1 MNSKILVIPQ
11 KSTKGMESYEKGNC
25 FERLVRSVLE
35 LQKFDIDPNVQ
46 FTGLEIDLFAR
57 HKYDKKN
64 LYVEC
69 KAKEKV
75 KSTEIKNFG
84 FSVFTKKPDQAY
96 FIHTVELDKQ
106 ASGLKNEE
114 FEKNDLFKNVTF
126 YGPKMVIELLKDSNK
141 IKTIDYSNLGDITQ
155 QLLIVSYLGD
165 YLIYIGQGSL
175 AYPTYYYVFDAQLGK
190 SLDDITKLE
199 SILAKI
205 PEIQRLE
212 LKSIVNQQ
220 EKTEY
225 KTSASDDFEIVAE
238 VQSGDDWFDYKPAHF
253 NYFVGRDNLKS
264 ELIKFFRR
272 IRTKETN
279 KRAFYLKGNSGWGKS
294 SLINA
299 IKGTCETHYYSKR
312 FHTVAFDCRS
322 AITENFVAKAFQ
334 KAIQRTFD
342 SGFIESKT
350 IDFSNIK
357 FTSNFSLIDSEFV
370 KEYLAYLETADKL
383 LIIIFDQFEDVF
395 RKTDIFK
402 YFYKFLSDVSEAQT
416 NILVGFSWKSEF
428 YIQPD
433 IPSYGWFQQ
442 AKEQSIE
449 FVVPEFGVSE
459 TNGILKQLEKSVI
472 EYSSTPLNSDIRNRL
487 IENSQGF
494 PWLIKK
500 LCIHIFEQIKNGQSI
515 DDLVDD
521 NLNIKSLFESDLSN
535 VIQKEQKAL
544 ELVANKAA
552 SGNLFD
558 ENDITEY
565 KLSKEIKSLIDK
577 RLIIRSGFNYNVY
590 WDIFRDYIVS
600 GKVPLIRRGYIFK
613 QGAQPCLNV
622 FLSFKK
628 SRQQSFKTLLG
639 NQDKR
644 MGEGTLGNILIEL
657 RNFELVKKVP
667 GNDIFMVPDKLKIS
681 ESTFKR
687 VIKRKVLEF
696 STYSKLTELETNN
709 IEISQISD
717 ILQEIF
723 KSVSHKE
730 KTWRTYSNYFANWLK
745 FLDIDISSKIIE
757 PQKGKALKNF
767 DKEKE
772 TIFLRSNPF
781 TSFDMFTSF
790 VESGLDVGVT
800 DKEFLRDFRILKII
814 ELKKGIFQL
823 TELGNA
829 FKNLKTMEDF
839 YKKLS
844 KLSLELNKV
853 KFVHDVYMLS
863 PCTSSQFIK
872 MYPNFF
878 AESKSIGTRTVY
890 TTKLIAWA
898 RFNNWVYSGFPELIE
913 KISDGE
919 KPKRKAK
926 RSPKTKSVLADNGA
940 AARAQNFYKEW
951 LKNYGLLVQYK
962 LIHNTVDVPARTK
975 FEGVALGTW
984 VVRQRAVKDNLSQNQ
999 IDKLNEI
1006 GFDWNPNE
1014 TDWKKMYSILKSYY
1028 LKNGNSNIPV
1038 IFPENSHLG
1047 KWCFKQRQNYRN
1059 DILKTDKIE
1068 LLEELEFI
1076 WFPQDV
1082 NFEDKLKEL
1091 YDFYLNNGHFKVPS
1105 KKIYQ
1110 SLYNWFNAQK
1120 RHFRKGTLIKE
1131 KINRFK
1137 DIGYNFESS
1146 D

>member
-1 MNSKILVIPQ
+1 
-11 KSTKGMESYEKGNC
+11 MENFEQGNC
-25 FERLVRSVLE
+25 FEKLIRNVLE
-35 LQKFDIDPNVQ
+35 LQKYEIDPNVQ
-46 FTGLEIDLFAR
+46 FTGLEIDLFAK
-57 HKYDKKN
+57 HKYDKKS

-84 FSVFTKKPDQAY
+84 FSVITKKPDQAY

-114 FEKNDLFKNVTF
+114 FENNEIFKNVTF
-126 YGPKMVIELLKDSNK
+126 YGPEMVIELLKDSNK
-141 IKTIDYSNLGDITQ
+141 IKTIDYNNLGDITQ
-155 QLLIVSYLGD
+155 QFLIVSYLGD
-165 YLIYIGQGSL
+165 YLIFIGQSSL
-175 AYPTYYYVFDAQLGK
+175 AYPTYFYVFDAQSGK
-190 SLDDITKLE
+190 SLSDITKLK

-205 PEIQRLE
+205 PETQRLE
-212 LKSIVNQQ
+212 LRSIENRK
-220 EKTEY
+220 EKPEKRTN
-225 KTSASDDFEIVAE
+225 ASDDFEIVAE
-238 VQSGDDWFDYKPAHF
+238 VQCGDDWFDYKPAHF

-264 ELIKFFRR
+264 ELIQFFRR
-272 IRTKETN
+272 IRLKETN

-334 KAIQRTFD
+334 KAILRTFD

-350 IDFSNIK
+350 INFSNLK
-357 FTSNFSLIDSEFV
+357 FTSNFSLLDSDFIR
-370 KEYLAYLETADKL
+370 EYLAYLEKADKL

-442 AKEQSIE
+442 AKEQSLE
-449 FVVPEFGVSE
+449 FIVPEFGVNE
-459 TNGILKQLEKSVI
+459 TNGILKQLEKSAA
-472 EYSSTPLNSDIRNRL
+472 EYSSTSLNSDIKNRL

-500 LCIHIFEQIKNGQSI
+500 LCIHIFEQIRNGQRI
-515 DDLVDD
+515 DDLIDD

-535 VIQKEQKAL
+535 VVQKEQKAL
-544 ELVANKAA
+544 ELVANKAV

-613 QGAQPCLNV
+613 QGSQPCLNV

-667 GNDIFMVPDKLKIS
+667 GKDLFLVPDKLKIT

-687 VIKRKVLEF
+687 VIKEKVLEF
-696 STYSKLTELETNN
+696 STYNKLTELETKY

-730 KTWRTYSNYFANWLK
+730 KTWKTYSNYFANWLK
-745 FLDIDISSKIIE
+745 FLETDISPKIIV
-757 PQKGKALKNF
+757 PQKGKSLKNF

-772 TIFLRSNPF
+772 TIILRSNPF
-781 TSFDMFTSF
+781 TSFEMFNGF
-790 VESGLDVGVT
+790 LESGLDVDVA
-800 DKEFLRDFRILKII
+800 DKDFLRDFRILKII
-814 ELKKGIFQL
+814 ELKKGIFQ
-823 TELGNA
+823 TTDLGKLFND
-829 FKNLKTMEDF
+829 LKTKEEF

-844 KLSLELNKV
+844 ELSLELAKV
-853 KFVHDVYMLS
+853 KFVYDVYALT
-863 PCTSSQFIK
+863 PCNSSQFVE

-878 AESKSIGTRTVY
+878 GESKTKGTKTVY
-890 TTKLIAWA
+890 MTKLIAWA
-898 RFNNWVYSGFPELIE
+898 RFNNWVKSGFPELIE
-913 KISDGE
+913 KISE
-919 KPKRKAK
+919 ESKPKRRTSK
-926 RSPKTKSVLADNGA
+926 RTKNNSVTGDNGD
-940 AARAQNFYKEW
+940 AARKHNFYVNW

-962 LIHNTVDVPARTK
+962 MLYGSVDVPARTK

-984 VVRQRAVKDNLSQNQ
+984 VVRQRAVEDTLSQTQ

-1006 GFDWNPNE
+1006 DFDWNPNE
-1014 TDWKKMYSILKSYY
+1014 TNWNEMYSVLKAHY
-1028 LKNGNSNIPV
+1028 LKNGNSNVPV
-1038 IFPENSHLG
+1038 IFPDNPHLG

-1059 DILKTDKIE
+1059 DILKPDKVE
-1068 LLEELEFI
+1068 LLEKLEFI

-1082 NFEDKLKEL
+1082 NFEVNLKEL
-1091 YDFYLNNGHFKVPS
+1091 NDFYTKNGHFKVPS
-1105 KKIYQ
+1105 NKIYQ
-1110 SLYNWFNAQK
+1110 SLNNWFNAQK
-1120 RHFRKGTLIKE
+1120 RHFKKGNLSIE
-1131 KINRFK
+1131 KINRFVE
-1137 DIGYNFESS
+1137 IGYDFEYL
-1146 D
+1146 